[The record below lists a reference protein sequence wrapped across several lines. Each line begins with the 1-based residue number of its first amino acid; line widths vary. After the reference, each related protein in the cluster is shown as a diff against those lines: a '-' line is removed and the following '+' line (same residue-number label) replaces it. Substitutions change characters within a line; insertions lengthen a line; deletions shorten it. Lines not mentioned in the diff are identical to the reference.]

1 MKTFSLNKVI
11 AIFALLFLI
20 GGGKTLAETTATLQA
35 SSTDPS
41 QGRPEFAYTINNVNV
56 LNGGVIDYG
65 YWNVNLYSV
74 VNSPANAAAFAFYA
88 VAGKPNTYYIY
99 NYSAK
104 KWVTYDLATS
114 YNNDMK
120 GFLKLSDTKT
130 EGCYFEITSC
140 TNDTHSGYQMR
151 PYASDGTID
160 EDCYLNYNGGN
171 GANVSLTVGL
181 WKDPGSQDKGACWIL
196 KKVDL
201 EVNSIQTSTNEAKP
215 EHVFTMRNA
224 NGDYVNSNLYRTLA
238 ASDYAQFAF
247 YEVSGKAS
255 AYYIYNYSAKKWLK
269 YTTSATYTK
278 GKDFVFNGEKS
289 ERSEFYITD
298 AAKDGVSGVQIQPY
312 NAAGNAANNYL
323 NFYGGGGDNVAHTI
337 GNYTTDGNNDAGS
350 LWVFT
355 EVEIANNNAVI
366 TNKTMSEGS
375 VVSTLLENHTG
386 NGTKLLKETAID
398 WTKQKVIAE
407 IDLSTC
413 GTGTEDLFSIGENIQ
428 TFEANN
434 IHMYKKSD
442 GSITAYL
449 VGNPIKG
456 GITGFE
462 SSTLLDGN
470 MLRVE
475 LSSEKGFVVNDVV
488 VFSKEAINQYSE
500 QYYTN
505 QFFSLS
511 NIQVGSG
518 EGTNQESRAKY
529 NYISVA
535 TKDYQTATVTS
546 SNTLDEVT
554 VNSFNAQND
563 VDVQLKRSLT
573 PTQWNTFC
581 VPFTISEDVIAE
593 KFGAGTL
600 VYTFGSMNGNVMNFA
615 HSTTIEAGTPYIVK
629 PTKEVVNPSF
639 TGVNIE
645 ATAAKKVG
653 ADGYFM
659 QGIYSAKTDLTT
671 DGTNLFLGDGNK
683 FYKPAG
689 ATTAKMKGLRA
700 FFIVPQGT
708 NLAALRANID
718 GATTAIDELT
728 AVVEQPT
735 DNRIYNLQGQFVGT
749 SFEGL
754 HGVYVQNGKKVL
766 VK

>member
-1 MKTFSLNKVI
+1 MKTFSLNKII

-56 LNGGVIDYG
+56 LNGVTIDYG

-114 YNNDMK
+114 YNNMQ

-140 TNDTHSGYQMR
+140 TKDTHSGYQMR

-160 EDCYLNYNGGN
+160 TDRYLNYNGGN
-171 GANVSLTVGL
+171 GANASITVGL
-181 WKDPGSQDKGACWIL
+181 WQDPGSSDAGSCWIL
-196 KKVDL
+196 KEADL
-201 EVNSIQTSTNEAKP
+201 GVK
-215 EHVFTMRNA
+215 A
-224 NGDYVNSNLYRTLA
+224 N
-238 ASDYAQFAF
+238 
-247 YEVSGKAS
+247 
-255 AYYIYNYSAKKWLK
+255 
-269 YTTSATYTK
+269 
-278 GKDFVFNGEKS
+278 
-289 ERSEFYITD
+289 
-298 AAKDGVSGVQIQPY
+298 
-312 NAAGNAANNYL
+312 
-323 NFYGGGGDNVAHTI
+323 
-337 GNYTTDGNNDAGS
+337 
-350 LWVFT
+350 
-355 EVEIANNNAVI
+355 I
-366 TNKTMSEGS
+366 TNTSLPEGS
-375 VVSTLLENHTG
+375 VVSTVLENHTG
-386 NGTKLLKETAID
+386 DGTKFTRETAID
-398 WTKQKVIAE
+398 WTTQKIVAE
-407 IDLSTC
+407 IDISTC
-413 GTGTEDLFSIGENIQ
+413 GTGTEDLFSIGDDAISWN
-428 TFEANN
+428 AVN
-434 IHMYKKSD
+434 IHMYKTSG

-449 VGNPIKG
+449 SGNAAG
-456 GITGFE
+456 GTPTASGA
-462 SSTLLDGN
+462 TADGN

-475 LSSEKGFVVNDVV
+475 LSSEKGFVVNGSV
-488 VFSKEAINQYSE
+488 VFSKETINQYS
-500 QYYTN
+500 TL
-505 QFFSLS
+505 FSLS
-511 NIQVGSG
+511 TIKVGSG
-518 EGTNQESRAKY
+518 EGNNQESKAKY
-529 NYISVA
+529 NYISVV
-535 TKDYQTATVTS
+535 TNDYKTATVTS

-554 VNSFNAQND
+554 VNTFNAQND
-563 VDVQLKRSLT
+563 VYVQLKRTLT

-581 VPFTISEDVIAE
+581 VPFTISADMIAE

-600 VYTFGSMNGNVMNFA
+600 VYTFGSMNGNVMNFVA
-615 HSTTIEAGTPYIVK
+615 STTIEAGKPYIVK
-629 PTKEVVNPSF
+629 PANTVVNPTF

-645 ATAAKKVG
+645 AKSPVQSG
-653 ADGYFM
+653 ENGFYM
-659 QGIYSAKTDLTT
+659 QGTYGAKTDLLD
-671 DGTNLFLGDGNK
+671 DGTNLFLGEGNK
-683 FYKPAG
+683 FYKPAKG
-689 ATTAKMKGLRA
+689 STKMKGMRA

-728 AVVEQPT
+728 TVVEQPT

>member
-1 MKTFSLNKVI
+1 MFFADFSIDWTTQKLQVVVDVTACNDQSEESGDSNSRPDCIFDLCPQTTSNVSWNSPTPLVHVYCDGTTVSLHGLGFASDDPVQKLTLGSSYDKTNITIEIDNEKGLTIDGNSTSL
-11 AIFALLFLI
+11 
-20 GGGKTLAETTATLQA
+20 TATFLTALFNKSNLTIASQEGNGRMAGTYKSVKVVSKTA
-35 SSTDPS
+35 SS
-41 QGRPEFAYTINNVNV
+41 
-56 LNGGVIDYG
+56 
-65 YWNVNLYSV
+65 
-74 VNSPANAAAFAFYA
+74 
-88 VAGKPNTYYIY
+88 
-99 NYSAK
+99 
-104 KWVTYDLATS
+104 
-114 YNNDMK
+114 
-120 GFLKLSDTKT
+120 
-130 EGCYFEITSC
+130 EI
-140 TNDTHSGYQMR
+140 
-151 PYASDGTID
+151 I
-160 EDCYLNYNGGN
+160 
-171 GANVSLTVGL
+171 
-181 WKDPGSQDKGACWIL
+181 
-196 KKVDL
+196 
-201 EVNSIQTSTNEAKP
+201 TSTNETMP

-224 NGDYVNSNLYRTLA
+224 NNNYVNSNLYCATST
-238 ASDYAQFAF
+238 SDYAQFAF
-247 YEVSGKAS
+247 YEVSGKTN

-278 GKDFVFNGEKS
+278 GKDFIFNGEKS

-323 NFYGGGGDNVAHTI
+323 NFYGGGDQNTDHTI
-337 GNYTTDGNNDAGS
+337 GNYTDNGSSDAGS

-386 NGTKLLKETAID
+386 DGTKLLKETAID
-398 WTKQKVIAE
+398 WTQQKVVAE

-413 GTGTEDLFSIGENIQ
+413 GTGTEDLFSIGKDIQ
-428 TFEANN
+428 TFKENN
-434 IHMYKKSD
+434 IHVYKTS
-442 GSITAYL
+442 GGITAYL
-449 VGNPIKG
+449 VGNPASG
-456 GITGFE
+456 GATAFGPVSF
-462 SSTLLDGN
+462 DGN
-470 MLRVE
+470 ILRVE
-475 LSSEKGFVVNDVV
+475 LSSEKGFVVNDRAI
-488 VFSKEAINQYSE
+488 FSKEIINQYSE
-500 QYYTN
+500 QKYGK

-518 EGTNQESRAKY
+518 EGTNQETKATY
-529 NYISVA
+529 NYIRVV
-535 TKDYQTATVTS
+535 TNDYQAATVTS
-546 SNTLDEVT
+546 SNTLDEVA
-554 VNSFNAQND
+554 VNSFNAQNN
-563 VDVQLKRSLT
+563 VDVQLKRTLS
-573 PTQWNTFC
+573 PEHWNSFC
-581 VPFTISEDVIAE
+581 VPFAISEDVIAE
-593 KFGAGTL
+593 KFGAGTQ
-600 VYTFGSMNGNVMNFA
+600 VCTFGSMNGNVMNFA
-615 HSTTIEAGTPYIVK
+615 YSTSIEAGTPYIVK
-629 PTKEVVNPSF
+629 PTQEVVNPSF

-689 ATTAKMKGLRA
+689 TTTARMKGLRA

-728 AVVEQPT
+728 TVVEQPT

>member
-1 MKTFSLNKVI
+1 MKTFSLNKII

-56 LNGGVIDYG
+56 LDGPTIDYG

-74 VNSPANAAAFAFYA
+74 VNSPANAASFAFYA
-88 VAGKPNTYYIY
+88 VAGKSNTYYIY

-114 YNNDMK
+114 YNNNMK

-201 EVNSIQTSTNEAKP
+201 GVNSIQTSTNEAKP

-224 NGDYVNSNLYRTLA
+224 NNSYVNSNLYCATST
-238 ASDYAQFAF
+238 SDYAQFAF
-247 YEVSGKAS
+247 YEVSGKTS

-278 GKDFVFNGEKS
+278 GQDFVFNGEKS

-323 NFYGGGGDNVAHTI
+323 NFYKGGDQNTNNTI

-386 NGTKLLKETAID
+386 NGTQLVKETAID
-398 WTKQKVIAE
+398 WTTQKIVAE
-407 IDLSTC
+407 IDISTC
-413 GTGTEDLFSIGENIQ
+413 GTGTEDLFSIGDDAISWN
-428 TFEANN
+428 AVN
-434 IHMYKKSD
+434 IHMYKSSK
-442 GSITAYL
+442 GINAYL
-449 VGNPIKG
+449 SGNPASG
-456 GITGFE
+456 TPTASGATA
-462 SSTLLDGN
+462 DGN

-475 LSSEKGFVVNDVV
+475 LSSEKGFVVNGSV
-488 VFSKEAINQYSE
+488 VFSKETINQYS
-500 QYYTN
+500 TL
-505 QFFSLS
+505 FSLS
-511 NIQVGSG
+511 TIKVGSG
-518 EGTNQESRAKY
+518 ENNQNSRAKY
-529 NYISVA
+529 NYISVV
-535 TKDYQTATVTS
+535 TNDYKTATVTS
-546 SNTLDEVT
+546 SNTLDEVA
-554 VNSFNAQND
+554 VNTFNAQND
-563 VDVQLKRSLT
+563 VDVQLKRTLS
-573 PTQWNTFC
+573 PEYWNTFC
-581 VPFTISEDVIAE
+581 VPFTISADVIKE
-593 KFGAGTL
+593 KFGEGTQ
-600 VYTFGSMNGNVMNFA
+600 VCTFGSMEGTVMNFA
-615 HSTTIEAGTPYIVK
+615 HSTSIEAGKPYIVK
-629 PTKEVVNPSF
+629 PTKEVVDPTF

-645 ATAAKKVG
+645 ATAAKQVG
-653 ADGYFM
+653 ANGYFM
-659 QGIYSAKTDLTT
+659 QGIYSVKTDLTT

-689 ATTAKMKGLRA
+689 ATTARMKGLRA

-728 AVVEQPT
+728 TVVEQPT

>member
-1 MKTFSLNKVI
+1 MKTFSLNKII

-20 GGGKTLAETTATLQA
+20 GGGKTLARSGQPQTLPITNYSPNGSKFYSDFTIDWTTQKLQIIVDVTNCTTSPSGTQVNPDNVFDLCPQTTSDITWSSPAPVVHVYCDGTKLELDALGFATVTTNPVATITLGSSYDKTNITIEIDNENGLTIDGNTTAL
-35 SSTDPS
+35 SST
-41 QGRPEFAYTINNVNV
+41 V
-56 LNGGVIDYG
+56 
-65 YWNVNLYSV
+65 
-74 VNSPANAAAFAFYA
+74 
-88 VAGKPNTYYIY
+88 
-99 NYSAK
+99 
-104 KWVTYDLATS
+104 LATLF
-114 YNNDMK
+114 NN
-120 GFLKLSDTKT
+120 S
-130 EGCYFEITSC
+130 
-140 TNDTHSGYQMR
+140 
-151 PYASDGTID
+151 
-160 EDCYLNYNGGN
+160 
-171 GANVSLTVGL
+171 SLTFASQE
-181 WKDPGSQDKGACWIL
+181 GSGRMHGTYKSV
-196 KKVDL
+196 KV
-201 EVNSIQTSTNEAKP
+201 VSKTAPSGIVTSTNETTP

-238 ASDYAQFAF
+238 TSDYAQFAF
-247 YEVSGKAS
+247 YEVSGKTN

-278 GKDFVFNGEKS
+278 GKDFVSNGEKS
-289 ERSEFYITD
+289 ERCEFYITD

-323 NFYGGGGDNVAHTI
+323 NFYGGGGANVSNTI

-386 NGTKLLKETAID
+386 DGTKILKETAID

-407 IDLSTC
+407 IDISTC

-449 VGNPIKG
+449 VGNPIRG

-488 VFSKEAINQYSE
+488 VFSKDSINKYSE
-500 QYYTN
+500 KYYEK

-511 NIQVGSG
+511 KIQVGSG
-518 EGTNQESRAKY
+518 EGTNQESKAKY
-529 NYISVA
+529 NYIRVA
-535 TKDYQTATVTS
+535 TNDYKTATVTS
-546 SNTLDEVT
+546 SNTLDEVA
-554 VNSFNAQND
+554 VNSFNAQNN
-563 VDVQLKRSLT
+563 VDVQLKRTLS
-573 PTQWNTFC
+573 PEHWNSFC
-581 VPFTISEDVIAE
+581 VPFAISADVIAE
-593 KFGAGTL
+593 KFGAGTQIC
-600 VYTFGSMNGNVMNFA
+600 TFGSMNGNVMNFA
-615 HSTTIEAGTPYIVK
+615 YSTSIEAGTPYIVK
-629 PTKEVVNPSF
+629 PTQEVVNPSF

-671 DGTNLFLGDGNK
+671 DGTNLFLGEGNK

-689 ATTAKMKGLRA
+689 ATTARMKGLRA

-728 AVVEQPT
+728 TVVEQPT

>member
-1 MKTFSLNKVI
+1 
-11 AIFALLFLI
+11 
-20 GGGKTLAETTATLQA
+20 
-35 SSTDPS
+35 
-41 QGRPEFAYTINNVNV
+41 
-56 LNGGVIDYG
+56 
-65 YWNVNLYSV
+65 
-74 VNSPANAAAFAFYA
+74 
-88 VAGKPNTYYIY
+88 
-99 NYSAK
+99 
-104 KWVTYDLATS
+104 
-114 YNNDMK
+114 MK

-140 TNDTHSGYQMR
+140 TNGTHLGYQMR

-171 GANVSLTVGL
+171 GANASLTVGL

-201 EVNSIQTSTNEAKP
+201 VVNSIQTSTNEAKP

-224 NGDYVNSNLYRTLA
+224 NNSYVNSNLYCATST
-238 ASDYAQFAF
+238 SDYAQFAF
-247 YEVSGKAS
+247 YEVSGKTS

-278 GKDFVFNGEKS
+278 GQDFVSNGEKS

-323 NFYGGGGDNVAHTI
+323 NFYKGGDQNTNNTI

-386 NGTKLLKETAID
+386 DGTKLLKETAID

-428 TFEANN
+428 TFKANN
-434 IHMYKKSD
+434 LHVYKKAS
-442 GSITAYL
+442 GAITAYL
-449 VGNPIKG
+449 VGNPLG
-456 GITGFE
+456 GGTTAFE

-475 LSSEKGFVVNDVV
+475 LSSEKGFVMNDVV

-511 NIQVGSG
+511 TIQVGSG
-518 EGTNQESRAKY
+518 EGTNQETKAKY
-529 NYISVA
+529 NYISVV
-535 TKDYQTATVTS
+535 TNDYRAATVTS
-546 SNTLDEVT
+546 SNTLDEVA
-554 VNSFNAQND
+554 VNTFNAQND
-563 VDVQLKRSLT
+563 VDVQLKRTLS
-573 PTQWNTFC
+573 PEYWNTFC
-581 VPFTISEDVIAE
+581 VPFTISADVIKE
-593 KFGAGTL
+593 KFGEGTQ
-600 VYTFGSMNGNVMNFA
+600 VCTFGSMEGTVMNFA
-615 HSTTIEAGTPYIVK
+615 HSTSIEAGKPYIVK
-629 PTKEVVNPSF
+629 PTKEVVDPTF

-645 ATAAKKVG
+645 AVAAKQVG
-653 ADGYFM
+653 ANGYFM
-659 QGIYSAKTDLTT
+659 QGIYSVKTDLTT

-683 FYKPAG
+683 FYKPLG
-689 ATTAKMKGLRA
+689 TTTAKMKGMRA

-708 NLAALRANID
+708 NFAALRANID
-718 GATTAIDELT
+718 GATTAIDEFAT
-728 AVVEQPT
+728 VVEQPT

>member
-1 MKTFSLNKVI
+1 MKTFSLNKII

-56 LNGGVIDYG
+56 LNGTTIDYG

-74 VNSPANAAAFAFYA
+74 VNSPANAASFAFYA
-88 VAGKPNTYYIY
+88 VAGKSNTYYIY

-114 YNNDMK
+114 YNNNMK

-171 GANVSLTVGL
+171 GANASLTVGL

-201 EVNSIQTSTNEAKP
+201 GVNSIQTSTNEAKP

-224 NGDYVNSNLYRTLA
+224 NNSYVNSNLYCATST
-238 ASDYAQFAF
+238 SDYAQFAF
-247 YEVSGKAS
+247 YEVSGKTS

-278 GKDFVFNGEKS
+278 GQDFVSNGEKS

-323 NFYGGGGDNVAHTI
+323 NFYKGGDQNTNNTI

-386 NGTKLLKETAID
+386 DGTKLLKEIAID
-398 WTKQKVIAE
+398 WTQQKVVAE

-413 GTGTEDLFSIGENIQ
+413 GTGTEDLFSIGKDIQ
-428 TFEANN
+428 TFKENN
-434 IHMYKKSD
+434 IHVYKTS
-442 GSITAYL
+442 GGITAYL
-449 VGNPIKG
+449 VGNPASG
-456 GITGFE
+456 GATAFGPVSF
-462 SSTLLDGN
+462 DGN
-470 MLRVE
+470 ILRVE
-475 LSSEKGFVVNDVV
+475 LSSEKGFVVNDRVI
-488 VFSKEAINQYSE
+488 FSKDIINQYSE
-500 QYYTN
+500 QKYGK

-518 EGTNQESRAKY
+518 EGTNQETKATY
-529 NYISVA
+529 NYIRVV
-535 TKDYQTATVTS
+535 TNDYQAATVTS
-546 SNTLDEVT
+546 SNTLDEVA
-554 VNSFNAQND
+554 VNSFNAQNN
-563 VDVQLKRSLT
+563 VDVQLKRSLS
-573 PTQWNTFC
+573 PEHWNSFC
-581 VPFTISEDVIAE
+581 VPFAISEDVIAE
-593 KFGAGTL
+593 KFGAGTQIC
-600 VYTFGSMNGNVMNFA
+600 TFGSMNGNVMNFD
-615 HSTTIEAGTPYIVK
+615 HSTTIEAGKPYIVK
-629 PTKEVVNPSF
+629 PTKEVVDPSF
-639 TGVNIE
+639 TSVNIE

-689 ATTAKMKGLRA
+689 TTTARMKGLRA

-728 AVVEQPT
+728 TVVEQPT

>member
-1 MKTFSLNKVI
+1 MKTFSLNKI
-11 AIFALLFLI
+11 FAIFALLFLI

-41 QGRPEFAYTINNVNV
+41 QGRPDFAYTINNVNAID
-56 LNGGVIDYG
+56 GVADYG

-74 VNSPANAAAFAFYA
+74 RNNPTNAASFAFYA

-114 YNNDMK
+114 YNNMQ

-140 TNDTHSGYQMR
+140 TKDTHSGYQMR

-160 EDCYLNYNGGN
+160 TDRYLNYNGGN
-171 GANVSLTVGL
+171 GANASKTVGL
-181 WKDPGSQDKGACWIL
+181 WQDPGSSDAGSCWIL
-196 KKVDL
+196 KEADL
-201 EVNSIQTSTNEAKP
+201 GVK
-215 EHVFTMRNA
+215 A
-224 NGDYVNSNLYRTLA
+224 N
-238 ASDYAQFAF
+238 
-247 YEVSGKAS
+247 
-255 AYYIYNYSAKKWLK
+255 
-269 YTTSATYTK
+269 
-278 GKDFVFNGEKS
+278 
-289 ERSEFYITD
+289 
-298 AAKDGVSGVQIQPY
+298 
-312 NAAGNAANNYL
+312 
-323 NFYGGGGDNVAHTI
+323 
-337 GNYTTDGNNDAGS
+337 
-350 LWVFT
+350 
-355 EVEIANNNAVI
+355 I
-366 TNKTMSEGS
+366 TNTSLAEGS
-375 VVSTLLENHTG
+375 VVSTVLENHTG
-386 NGTKLLKETAID
+386 DGTQLVKETAID
-398 WTKQKVIAE
+398 WTTQKIVAE
-407 IDLSTC
+407 IDISTC
-413 GTGTEDLFSIGENIQ
+413 GTGTEDLFSIGKDAI
-428 TFEANN
+428 TWSANN
-434 IHMYKKSD
+434 IHMYKAS
-442 GSITAYL
+442 GGITAYL
-449 VGNPIKG
+449 VGNPVG
-456 GITGFE
+456 GGATAFGPVSF
-462 SSTLLDGN
+462 DGN
-470 MLRVE
+470 ILRVE
-475 LSSEKGFVVNDVV
+475 LSSEKGFVVNDRVI
-488 VFSKEAINQYSE
+488 FSKEVINQYSE
-500 QYYTN
+500 QYYKE

-511 NIQVGSG
+511 TIKVGSG
-518 EGTNQESRAKY
+518 EGTNQETKATY
-529 NYISVA
+529 NYIRVV
-535 TKDYQTATVTS
+535 TNDYQAATVTS

-563 VDVQLKRSLT
+563 VDVQLKRSLS
-573 PTQWNTFC
+573 PAHWNSFC
-581 VPFTISEDVIAE
+581 VPFTISADVIAE

-615 HSTTIEAGTPYIVK
+615 PSTTIEAGKPYIVK
-629 PTKEVVNPSF
+629 PTQEVVDPSF

-689 ATTAKMKGLRA
+689 ATTARMKGLRA

-708 NLAALRANID
+708 NLAALRANIN

-728 AVVEQPT
+728 TVVEQPT